1 MKAITTKDEFENAA
15 EEVFNLMNKG
25 EGKLTEK
32 EKSRV
37 QLLASAIQAYEKS
50 IYPLEMPKTIEGM
63 VELKMYEH
71 KINQAALAKKLKLS
85 TTKLSLILN
94 GKQKPDIAF
103 LKGVR
108 KELNIDADF
117 ILDHV

>member
-1 MKAITTKDEFENAA
+1 MKPITTKKEFKTSA

-25 EGKLTEK
+25 EGNLTEK
-32 EKSRV
+32 EKARV
-37 QLLASAIQAYEKS
+37 RLLASAIQDYEKK
-50 IYPLEMPKTIEGM
+50 IYPVEMPKTLEGM
-63 VELKMYEH
+63 VEIRMYEH
-71 KINQAALAKKLKLS
+71 KISQAELAKRLKLS
-85 TTKLSLILN
+85 TAKLSLILN
-94 GKQKPDIAF
+94 GKQKPDLGF